1 MKRRTFLLAGLGAG
15 GALVLGWAL
24 VPPRQ
29 RLRGATTPEVGDGAI
44 ALNGWLA
51 IHPDGTV
58 TVVSPKAEM
67 GQGIH
72 TALAMLVAEE
82 LDADWATVRVA
93 HSPID
98 RIYGNIAVMVDGLP
112 FHPDQSER
120 PWVRG
125 VKWLTAKTMR
135 EMGVMLTGGSSS
147 VRDCW
152 TVAREAG
159 ATARAALIAEAAARA
174 GVDPT
179 ACRTERGAVLVGD
192 RRIGYGDLVAGAA
205 ARRPSNVRLKDPAT
219 FTLIGRDVVRLDA
232 HAKAHGTSQYGIDV
246 RLPGMKYAA
255 VAMAPAFGSVP
266 TAFDRSVVGGPVH
279 RIVALD
285 GSDHGDP
292 AAVAVIAD
300 TWWHARQAL
309 MRANITWSTSPHAAL
324 DSAGIA
330 ATLRA
335 AAAESGGMPFRSVG
349 DAEAVLAAADR
360 VIEAAYEAPYL
371 AHAPMEPMN
380 ATVRVSADGA
390 ECWVGTQAPGFAR
403 AAIARVLDIDAARV
417 VLHQRTLGGGF
428 GRRLEVDHIA
438 QAAAIA
444 RAMPDVPVQLIW
456 AREDDLRHDFHRPA
470 AATRLRAAIDPANPT
485 RLAAFVSHSASQSPW
500 KSYSRRV
507 GLGLTAVGPD
517 KTTAEGTWDQPY
529 EFAALRSSHAEVE
542 LPVPVGSWRSVGH
555 SHQAFFLESFLDE
568 CAAAA
573 GRDPLEFRLAHLTQ
587 HPRAAAVLRLAAEKA
602 GWRPGGAPVDGVA
615 QGLALH
621 WSFQSLVAEVAE
633 VSIAAEGRIRVH
645 RVVCAVDCGLPV
657 HPDGIRQ
664 QVEGSVIF
672 GLSAALHG
680 AITIRDGGV
689 TQGNFHEYPLLRFDE
704 APVIETHIIQSAEP
718 PSGIGEPAVP
728 PVAPAVANA
737 LFALTGTRLRSL
749 PLRLPTGSAT

>member
-29 RLRGATTPEVGDGAI
+29 RLRGATDPEVGEGAI

-93 HSPID
+93 PSPID

-112 FHPDQSER
+112 FHPDQADR
-120 PWVRG
+120 PLVRG

-159 ATARAALIAEAAARA
+159 ATARAALVAEAAARA
-174 GVDPT
+174 GVSP
-179 ACRTERGAVLVGD
+179 AECRTERGAVVIGTQ
-192 RRIGYGDLVAGAA
+192 RIGYGELVSGAA
-205 ARRPSNVRLKDPAT
+205 KRRPADVTLKAPAAY
-219 FTLIGRDVVRLDA
+219 TLIGRDVVRVDA
-232 HAKAHGTSQYGIDV
+232 HAKTHGTSQFGIDV

-266 TAFDRSVVGGPVH
+266 TGFDRAVVGGRV
-279 RIVALD
+279 RDIFALD
-285 GSDHGDP
+285 GSTHGDP

-300 TWWHARQAL
+300 SWWEARQAL
-309 MRANITWSTSPHAAL
+309 GRANITWSPSPHAAL
-324 DSAGIA
+324 DSAAIRT
-330 ATLRA
+330 TLQA
-335 AAAESGGMPFRSVG
+335 AAATPGGLPFRKVG
-349 DAEAVLAAADR
+349 DPEAVLADAAR
-360 VIEAAYEAPYL
+360 VVEAEYDAPYL

-380 ATVRVSADGA
+380 ATVRITDGGA
-390 ECWVGTQAPGFAR
+390 ECWLGTQAPGFAR
-403 AAIARVLDIDAARV
+403 AAIARVLDLDPAQV
-417 VLHQRTLGGGF
+417 TLHQRMLGGGF
-428 GRRLEVDHIA
+428 GRRLDVDHVA
-438 QAAAIA
+438 QTAAIA
-444 RAMPDVPVQLIW
+444 RRMPGVPVQLLW
-456 AREDDLRHDFHRPA
+456 SREDDLRHDFYRPA
-470 AATRLRAAIDPANPT
+470 AATRLRAALDPADPS
-485 RLAAFVSHSASQSPW
+485 RIAALVSHSASQSPW
-500 KSYSRRV
+500 KAYSKRV

-529 EFAALRSSHAEVE
+529 EFAALRASHAEVE

-573 GRDPLEFRLAHLTQ
+573 GRDPLEFRLAHLAR
-587 HPRAAAVLRLAAEKA
+587 HPRAAAVLRLAAERA
-602 GWRPGGAPVDGVA
+602 GWRPFGAPVDGIA
-615 QGLALH
+615 QGIALH

-633 VSIAAEGRIRVH
+633 VSRRPDGGIRVH
-645 RVVCAVDCGLPV
+645 RVVCAVDCGVAV
-657 HPDGIRQ
+657 HPDGVRQ

-672 GLSAALHG
+672 GLSAALYG
-680 AITIRDGGV
+680 EMPVRDGGI
-689 TQGNFHEYPLLRFDE
+689 TPSNFHEYPLLRIHE
-704 APVIETHIIQSAEP
+704 CPVIEVHLVPSAEP
-718 PSGIGEPAVP
+718 PTGIGEPAVP
-728 PVAPAVANA
+728 PIAPAVANA
-737 LFALTGTRLRSL
+737 CFALTGTRLRSL
-749 PLRLPTGSAT
+749 PLRLPTGPAA